1 MGMNARP
8 AYTARLLALM
18 ALLLS
23 GTLVL
28 GTGGNTFAAVPEA
41 ALTTP
46 AGTTAAPTESPTGRW
61 IVRLNAPPLA
71 QAPIT
76 RPEFAAMDLPTDLSG
91 KLDLSSA
98 AAQQYRST
106 LAQQQN
112 TLFQAIQS
120 EMPGAQLQQRYQVVL
135 NGLAVALPQAD
146 AAAIERLRAMPQVAE
161 VYPDQHYD
169 LQMFSSLNLINAP
182 ALWET
187 VGGQPNAGAGIK
199 IAVLDSGIKID
210 NPFFDP
216 AGFSYPEG
224 YPRGDTAHTTPKV
237 IVARTYIRPGAPPL
251 EGSDTPQPGP
261 LDASHG
267 THVAGIAA
275 GVGGT
280 QASLAGVNEI
290 VSGVAPRAYLMNY
303 KVFYANESIF
313 SGAFSIELIAAMEDA
328 VTDGADIINNS
339 WGGRAGE
346 DPRFYPVSQ
355 AAEAAVDAGVTV
367 VFAGGNE
374 GPDAS
379 TAGSPAYSEKVISVG
394 AVSKSQIIA
403 AGFIDVVAPEGVPE
417 DLVERRFA
425 PAAFGAPI
433 ADNIVGPSLYLPIA
447 ALDETGLAC
456 DPLPA
461 DTMNGQI
468 ALVERGVCEF
478 SLKAFHVQEAGASAA
493 IIYNSEAGGETLV
506 QMAPGARAAEVTIPT
521 VFVARSTGLGML
533 NWIEDTS
540 FFEAQVKIDP
550 TARLLD
556 VTPDVLAEFSSRG
569 PTFQGSLKPDIVAP
583 GDNILSAGN
592 ALAEGIEQHL
602 GFGISSGT
610 SMAAPH
616 VAGAAAVL
624 KQLHP
629 DWSPADIKSALMSTA
644 VPSVWLD
651 EDQTQAA
658 DVLAEGAG
666 RIDLSRAGDP
676 GLLFDR
682 PGLSFGR
689 LAQVPGEP
697 TRAELTVQARNITNE
712 VQTYALS
719 TDINDSDLGVS
730 VTPASIT
737 LGPQEQAS
745 MTVALEIPA
754 GAPARDYGGAV
765 ELSGPRTLRL
775 PIWARTLPA
784 EQASK
789 VLLIDND
796 GSTSLG
802 LTDYSGYYV
811 EALRELTV
819 STTYLDVDA
828 LAPAEQ
834 TLPSINELQQYEI
847 IIWFTGDNFVPSGAL
862 PVPTPLTPADQN
874 ILIAYLQAGGNLI
887 ATGQDLTDA
896 SDIAAIPPDER
907 YGRSDL
913 YHSYLGIRFVQD
925 AVFSDTQ
932 PLEPLVQGMDT
943 QPWAEDIVLNLS
955 QLPEETLPSTE
966 TGASNQ
972 EAVDEVSLLDADPR
986 IPPRYTTPILRAVNA
1001 GEQEG
1006 IVGVVRSAEPT
1017 LEQPGLG
1024 LPYRSSYLTF
1034 GLEGVRSDTG
1044 TTTRKELLQELL
1056 WWHVDSPAVTLP
1068 DSVVTTSEP
1077 NQRVT
1082 FTAEARSNTP
1092 TEFVRYRWSFG
1103 DGSAIVE
1110 TSEPQVTHQ
1119 YNAPGTY
1126 QAQVEVTNSWGH
1138 RALSPLQPLGPSEA
1152 AAAPAT
1158 PQMAARTFPETGQT
1172 LQGRFLE
1179 FWQQHGGLAV
1189 FGYPTTPQQEGETLR
1204 QQFERTRF
1212 ELHPENAPPYDVLL
1226 GRVGAEALAAQGRD
1240 WRSFPTV
1247 EGAPEG
1253 CLYFAE
1259 TQHSLCGAFLER
1271 WQSSG
1276 LEFDG
1281 QPGSSY
1287 AESLALFGLPLS
1299 EPQQET
1305 LEDGSVRTVQWFERA
1320 RFELHPENAPPYD
1333 VLLGLLGGSAR

>member
-1 MGMNARP
+1 
-8 AYTARLLALM
+8 
-18 ALLLS
+18 
-23 GTLVL
+23 
-28 GTGGNTFAAVPEA
+28 
-41 ALTTP
+41 
-46 AGTTAAPTESPTGRW
+46 
-61 IVRLNAPPLA
+61 
-71 QAPIT
+71 
-76 RPEFAAMDLPTDLSG
+76 
-91 KLDLSSA
+91 
-98 AAQQYRST
+98 
-106 LAQQQN
+106 
-112 TLFQAIQS
+112 
-120 EMPGAQLQQRYQVVL
+120 
-135 NGLAVALPQAD
+135 
-146 AAAIERLRAMPQVAE
+146 
-161 VYPDQHYD
+161 
-169 LQMFSSLNLINAP
+169 MFSSLNLINAP
-182 ALWET
+182 AIWEQ

-199 IAVLDSGIKID
+199 IAVIDSGIKID

-237 IVARTYIRPGAPPL
+237 IVARDYVRPGAPPM

-267 THVAGIAA
+267 SHVAGIAA

-280 QASLAGVNEI
+280 EASLAGVTEI
-290 VSGVAPRAYLMNY
+290 ISGVAPRAYLMNY
-303 KVFYANESIF
+303 KVFYANESLF
-313 SGAFSIELIAAMEDA
+313 SGAFSIELIAALEDA
-328 VTDGADIINNS
+328 VADGADIINNS

-346 DPRFYPVSQ
+346 DPRFYPVAQ
-355 AAEAAVDAGVTV
+355 TAEAAVDAGVTV

-374 GPDAS
+374 GPDIS
-379 TAGSPAYSEKVISVG
+379 TAGSPAYSDKVISVG
-394 AVSKSQIIA
+394 AVSKEQIIA
-403 AGFIDVVAPEGVPE
+403 AGFVDVVAPEGVPE
-417 DLVERRFA
+417 DLIERRFA
-425 PAAFGAPI
+425 PAAFGEPVRDRI
-433 ADNIVGPSLYLPIA
+433 IGPSLYLPIA

-456 DPLPA
+456 DPLPEGA
-461 DTMNGQI
+461 INGQI
-468 ALVERGVCEF
+468 ALIERGVCEF
-478 SLKAFHVQEAGASAA
+478 SIKAYNAQQAGASAA
-493 IIYNSEAGGETLV
+493 MIYNSEAGGETLV
-506 QMAPGARAAEVTIPT
+506 QMAPGTFAEDVSIPA
-521 VFVARSTGLGML
+521 VFVARSVGLGML

-540 FFEAQVKIDP
+540 FFEAQVRIDP
-550 TARLLD
+550 TARLFD

-569 PTFQGSLKPDIVAP
+569 PTFQGSLKPDVVAP
-583 GDNILSAGN
+583 GDNIFSAGN
-592 ALAEGIEQHL
+592 APVDGIQQHL

-616 VAGAAAVL
+616 VAGAAAIL
-624 KQLHP
+624 KQIHP

-644 VPSVWLD
+644 IPSVWLD
-651 EDQTQAA
+651 EDQTQPA

-666 RIDLSRAGDP
+666 RIDLSRAADP

-689 LAQVPGEP
+689 LAQAPGEP
-697 TRAELTVQARNITNE
+697 TRAELSVRARNITGE
-712 VQTYALS
+712 VQTYTLS
-719 TDINDSDLGVS
+719 ASNDGADMTVS

-737 LGPQEQAS
+737 LGPQEQA
-745 MTVALEIPA
+745 TFNVALEIPA
-754 GAPARDYGGAV
+754 GAAARDYGGAV
-765 ELSGPRTLRL
+765 ELSGPRSLRL

-784 EQASK
+784 ESASK

-802 LTDYSGYYV
+802 LTDYSGYYA
-811 EALRELTV
+811 EALRELAV
-819 STTYLDVDA
+819 SMTYLDVDA

-834 TLPSINELQQYEI
+834 TLPSINEIQQYEI

-862 PVPTPLTPADQN
+862 PVPTPLTPIDQN

-896 SDIAAIPPDER
+896 SDIAPLPPDER

-913 YHSYLGIRFVQD
+913 YHSYLGVRFVQD
-925 AVFSDTQ
+925 SVFGETPPED
-932 PLEPLVQGMDT
+932 PIVQGMNT
-943 QPWAEDIVLNLS
+943 QPWAADIVLNLAP
-955 QLPEETLPSTE
+955 LPEETLPSAAM
-966 TGASNQ
+966 GAGNQ
-972 EAVDEVSLLDADPR
+972 QAIDELSLLDADPR
-986 IPPRYTTPILRAVNA
+986 IPPRYTTPILQAVNA
-1001 GEQEG
+1001 GEQQG

-1024 LPYRSSYLTF
+1024 IPYRSSFLSF

-1044 TTTRKELLQELL
+1044 TTTRKELLQDLL
-1056 WWHVDSPAVTLP
+1056 WWHVDQPGVTLP
-1068 DSVVTTSEP
+1068 DSVVTTSEA
-1077 NQRVT
+1077 NQSVS

-1103 DGSAIVE
+1103 DGSPIVE

-1119 YNAPGTY
+1119 YAAPGTY
-1126 QAQVEVTNSWGH
+1126 QAQVEVTNTWGH
-1138 RALSPLQPLGPSEA
+1138 RALSPLQPLGPSAE
-1152 AAAPAT
+1152 AAPAV
-1158 PQMAARTFPETGQT
+1158 PQVAAVVFPETGHT
-1172 LQGRFLE
+1172 LEGRFLE
-1179 FWQQHGGLAV
+1179 FWQQHGGLSV
-1189 FGYPTTPQQEGETLR
+1189 FGYPIAPQQEGATLS
-1204 QQFERTRF
+1204 QQLERTRF

-1226 GRVGAEALAAQGRD
+1226 GRVGAEALEAQGRD
-1240 WRSFPTV
+1240 WYSFPTV
-1247 EGAPEG
+1247 ESAPEG

-1320 RFELHPENAPPYD
+1320 RFELHPENAPPHN
-1333 VLLGLLGGSAR
+1333 VLLGLLGSSTR